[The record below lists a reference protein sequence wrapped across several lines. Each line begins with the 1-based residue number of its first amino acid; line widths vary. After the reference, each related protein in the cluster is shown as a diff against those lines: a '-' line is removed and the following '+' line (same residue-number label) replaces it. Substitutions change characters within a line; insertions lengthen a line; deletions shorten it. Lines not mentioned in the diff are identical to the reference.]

1 MHAIRALAI
10 DFSGTLARPGPNPDG
25 ECVACALRDR
35 LGLDIPDDFAT
46 VFDSVHAEI
55 RHADR
60 DAQVHTTFSAVI
72 ARAALRCG
80 ADVPDAVEA
89 AEAVFATLPDAA
101 VDADAASTVR
111 ALHRQGWRCVLACN
125 TERSAAARLRTLAEA
140 GIADCFASA
149 VLSSEIGF
157 RKPHPEFYAVV
168 ARECAVPAD
177 QILFVGDNLSKDVL
191 GPRAYGMHTV
201 HVTREGVRG
210 VDTPSGDDDRA
221 GGDRGGDGTAC
232 GVLGH
237 FAELPGYLAATVV

>member
-25 ECVACALRDR
+25 ACVADALRDR
-35 LGLDIPDDFAT
+35 LGLDVPDDFAA

-55 RHADR
+55 RQTDR
-60 DAQVHTTFSAVI
+60 DAQVHTMFSAVI

-80 ADVPDAVEA
+80 ADVPDAAEA
-89 AEAVFATLPDAA
+89 AEAVFASLPDAA

-168 ARECAVPAD
+168 ARACAVPAD

-201 HVTREGVRG
+201 HVTRDGVRG
-210 VDTPSGDDDRA
+210 VDGPPVDDGR
-221 GGDRGGDGTAC
+221 GDGSAC

-237 FAELPGYLAATVV
+237 FAELPGYLAATVVLPG

>member
-210 VDTPSGDDDRA
+210 VDTPSGDDDR
-221 GGDRGGDGTAC
+221 GGDGSAC